1 METENQILTTQ
12 QSLDIITKMI
22 RQAHGNVK
30 KSSVYLILW
39 GLSCYP
45 CEPGH
50 VCFNV
55 DGVSDAVFSL
65 AHYRASMDSYNLH

>member
-30 KSSVYLILW
+30 KNSVYLILW
-39 GLSCYP
+39 GCSYHP
-45 CEPGH
+45 C
-50 VCFNV
+50 
-55 DGVSDAVFSL
+55 
-65 AHYRASMDSYNLH
+65 